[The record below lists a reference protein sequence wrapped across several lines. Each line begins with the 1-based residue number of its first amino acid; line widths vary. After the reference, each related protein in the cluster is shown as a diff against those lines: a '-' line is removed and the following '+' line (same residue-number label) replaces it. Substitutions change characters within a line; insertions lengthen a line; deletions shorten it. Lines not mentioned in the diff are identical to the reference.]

1 MHTVQGLF
9 LKGKSLLKS
18 VPDPSLE
25 AKLLT
30 LKSLGISE
38 ESFYSYPERKVS
50 KSLGLKFLR
59 LVSKRREG
67 IPLAYVLEEKEF
79 WSIRFKVIPGV
90 LIPRPET
97 ELLVEKVIEL
107 SSKGKE
113 LIVDIGTG
121 SGNVAV
127 SLAKELSQADILAT
141 DVCQEALKLAKTN
154 ARLQKISSIGFL
166 KGSVFTPLEKLG
178 LEKKC
183 DFVVSNPP
191 YVSKKEWEA
200 LPEEIK
206 NHEPRSALV
215 AGESGF
221 EIIKE
226 LIQQAP
232 DFLKPGGYL
241 CMEMGWNQRD
251 EVLSFFGDDWQD
263 PHWFNDLN
271 GIPRVVVAQT
281 LRVRPSVLS

>member
-9 LKGKSLLKS
+9 LKGKSLLKNVS
-18 VPDPSLE
+18 DPSLE

-38 ESFYSYPERKVS
+38 ESFYSFPERKVS
-50 KSLGLKFLR
+50 KPLGLKFLR

-107 SSKGKE
+107 SSEGKE
-113 LIVDIGTG
+113 LVVDIGTG
-121 SGNVAV
+121 AGNIAV
-127 SLAKELSQADILAT
+127 SLAKELSQANILAT
-141 DVCQEALKLAKTN
+141 DVCQQALKLAKTN

-166 KGSVFTPLEKLG
+166 QGSFFTPLKKLG
-178 LEKKC
+178 LQKKC
-183 DFVVSNPP
+183 DFIVSNPP
-191 YVSKKEWEA
+191 YIPEKEWET

-206 NHEPRSALV
+206 NHEPRRALV

-221 EIIKE
+221 EVIKN

-232 DFLKPGGYL
+232 DFIKPGGYFCL
-241 CMEMGWNQRD
+241 EMGWNQK
-251 EVLSFFGDDWQD
+251 EKVLSFFGDDWQD
-263 PHWFNDLN
+263 PQWFSDLN
-271 GIPRVVVAQT
+271 GIPRVVAAQT
-281 LRVRPSVLS
+281 L